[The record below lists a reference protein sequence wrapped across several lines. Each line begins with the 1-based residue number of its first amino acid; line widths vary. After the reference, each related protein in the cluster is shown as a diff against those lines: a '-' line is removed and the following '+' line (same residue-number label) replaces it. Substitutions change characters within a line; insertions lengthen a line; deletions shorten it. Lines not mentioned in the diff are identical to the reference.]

1 MPVTF
6 LVNNVDICANVCIFA
21 YILIAKSSIDMAQNR
36 ITINDIAR
44 ELGITASTVSRAL
57 AGNKR
62 ISEATRVL
70 VQTKAL
76 ELGYEP
82 NVIAASLRKGKS
94 DTIGMIVPRINRHF
108 FSSVISGV
116 EEILNPAGY
125 NLVIC
130 QTQENSEKER
140 KAVQTLLRNQVGCI
154 ILSLSVQTRDF
165 KHLEEVIRRNI
176 TLIQFDRVNK
186 QLPGAKIVNDN
197 FSGAYLAVKH
207 LIKGGYK
214 RIAHF
219 SGDLNLLAYQE
230 RLEGYKYALEEAG
243 MKYNPDL
250 VFENAITRDAGYLF
264 IEKAQNERSADALF
278 SAGDYSALGA
288 IDKLKELQVI
298 VPNDF
303 GVVGFA
309 NEPFSEIMDPAL
321 SSVEQNTQEI
331 GNRIAAAVIASMNER
346 NKEDMIETVPVR
358 LIVRQSSWKEENE
371 QSR

>member
-1 MPVTF
+1 
-6 LVNNVDICANVCIFA
+6 
-21 YILIAKSSIDMAQNR
+21 MAENR
-36 ITINDIAR
+36 ITITDIAR
-44 ELGITASTVSRAL
+44 ELNITASTVSRAL
-57 AGNKR
+57 AGNTR
-62 ISEATRVL
+62 ISEATRDM
-70 VQTKAL
+70 VQAKARDM
-76 ELGYEP
+76 GYEP
-82 NVIAASLRKGKS
+82 NAIAASLRKGKS

-130 QTQENSEKER
+130 QTQENYEKER

-165 KHLEEVIRRNI
+165 KHLEEVIKRNI
-176 TLIQFDRVNK
+176 GLIQFDRVNK

-207 LIKGGYK
+207 LIKGGYQ
-214 RIAHF
+214 RIAHY

-230 RLEGYKYALEEAG
+230 RLEGYKYALEEAE
-243 MKYNPDL
+243 MEYDPDL
-250 VFENAITRDAGYLF
+250 VFENAITRDAGYSF
-264 IEKAQNERSADALF
+264 IEKAKMERRADALF

-288 IDKLKELQVI
+288 IDKLKEMQLI
-298 VPNDF
+298 VPKDF

-309 NEPFSEIMDPAL
+309 NEPFSEIMEPSL

-331 GNRIAAAVIASMNER
+331 GNRIAAAVMKTLSKPLE
-346 NKEDMIETVPVR
+346 EHSIETVPVR
-358 LIVRQSSWKEENE
+358 LIVRQSSWQANE
-371 QSR
+371 QSIK